1 MTITEGSL
9 PEANALFQMISQS
22 PIARDI
28 LDSEPLFVAVAR
40 EQKVRRLIDDPV
52 FQCVM
57 ICVGCVAAI
66 ATYAAN
72 LLALVGCA
80 VLTPACILAILGHP
94 VAAAMVAFACT
105 GCFDC
110 ILNTHDT

>member
-1 MTITEGSL
+1 
-9 PEANALFQMISQS
+9 
-22 PIARDI
+22 
-28 LDSEPLFVAVAR
+28 
-40 EQKVRRLIDDPV
+40 
-52 FQCVM
+52 M
-57 ICVGCVAAI
+57 ICVGCAAAI
-66 ATYAAN
+66 GSVGDN

-110 ILNTHDT
+110 MLNANDT